1 MDPGFRGPRVPPDR
15 VLRVAHGPRVEAHLQ
30 VGHRALRVGGVI
42 EAPNRLVVHEAA
54 DQLVVV
60 QVHDLVVVAERDSQ
74 HLGLE
79 LNNS

>member
-15 VLRVAHGPRVEAHLQ
+15 VLRVVHGPRVEAHLQ
-30 VGHRALRVGGVI
+30 AGHRALRVGGVI
-42 EAPNRLVVHEAA
+42 EALDRLVAHEAA

-60 QVHDLVVVAERDSQ
+60 QAHDVALVAERDCQ
-74 HLGLE
+74 HLGLK